1 MTKAPGTVDFMPP
14 ESLADDPV
22 YGPPMDVFSF
32 AGVVLHTF
40 AQQWPKPINQTQ
52 YDPKTRRKVALLEV
66 ERRQQY
72 LDKMRGEAEVLRPL
86 VEECLDDDPAVRPT
100 ITAVCE
106 RIQVSKDVYMKESPQ
121 DVITLHQQVEQ
132 QKTENDQLRGE
143 IDQVKTENEQQKFEI
158 NHLKYGNDQLKFE
171 VDQLNQQLSS
181 TRSVPTQQVASQLNR
196 VTLGRP
202 TTKTSKLKI
211 EAPPLMP
218 ALTSGRYHIKWTQL
232 ANLPAPMYYAY
243 VTVQDK
249 KVYVAGGNSPVDDA
263 EHQVYVYDIN
273 TDQWDQLPPSGHYY
287 GVIHIIGGKLAI
299 IGGRLSA
306 TKMVT
311 SKVSTFDET
320 RQTWTSH
327 YPDLLSARSRPG
339 VVTHLEHVIVA
350 GGVKDVNNTL
360 VVQDDIE
367 VLNWMEK
374 SHWQKVSINLP
385 VSMVFFTPI
394 ISDDH
399 LVIVGYANADMR
411 CDKSAYRIPVDD
423 ITRPVDQQQT
433 SDTPTKW
440 ITMTDATDWCTAL
453 VPSSSP
459 PVVVGGQDQS
469 GTSTIADIKMYDD
482 SSKSWKNISSLSS
495 ARSTVAIA
503 AVNNNAMIVIGGY
516 TKVGSMANA
525 KSSSLTTVEL
535 GQAQLIH

>member
-1 MTKAPGTVDFMPP
+1 
-14 ESLADDPV
+14 
-22 YGPPMDVFSF
+22 
-32 AGVVLHTF
+32 
-40 AQQWPKPINQTQ
+40 
-52 YDPKTRRKVALLEV
+52 
-66 ERRQQY
+66 
-72 LDKMRGEAEVLRPL
+72 
-86 VEECLDDDPAVRPT
+86 
-100 ITAVCE
+100 
-106 RIQVSKDVYMKESPQ
+106 
-121 DVITLHQQVEQ
+121 
-132 QKTENDQLRGE
+132 
-143 IDQVKTENEQQKFEI
+143 
-158 NHLKYGNDQLKFE
+158 
-171 VDQLNQQLSS
+171 
-181 TRSVPTQQVASQLNR
+181 
-196 VTLGRP
+196 
-202 TTKTSKLKI
+202 
-211 EAPPLMP
+211 MP